1 MRQDLVSG
9 ETLPVPKVGQ
19 TLPTAPVSR
28 VDQILSPPHGGFSLT
43 RSPNEPGIG
52 LSNRESAWPRE
63 R

>member
-9 ETLPVPKVGQ
+9 EALPLPKVGQ

-43 RSPNEPGIG
+43 SSPAPGIS
-52 LSNRESAWPRE
+52 LVPTTLTR
-63 R
+63 